1 MSEVKEIFLQET
13 RDSANAL
20 REGLDFDPFHKITKQ
35 QFERT
40 YLPIL
45 RPLLEG
51 GEINVQQWLSVTEHP
66 FIGLEV
72 YKGEEIIFK
81 IHSLLKPIGTATSG
95 TDRATIS
102 EVTLD
107 LPSLVSD
114 SPMMSKKI
122 YQNRLRESIT
132 KEDRTIDIDGLVEL
146 GKVADMYKIEGPYL
160 GLVQHAAKA
169 GVEGAIAEEKPDVFE
184 EWEDC

>member
-1 MSEVKEIFLQET
+1 MSEVKEIFLEET
-13 RDSANAL
+13 RESANAL
-20 REGLDFDPFHKITKQ
+20 REGLDFDPFHRITRE
-35 QFERT
+35 QFEKT

-51 GEINVQQWLSVTEHP
+51 DEIDTQRWLAAVEHP

-72 YKGEEIIFK
+72 YNGDEVVFK
-81 IHSLLKPIGTATSG
+81 INSLLKPIGTATST

-122 YQNRLRESIT
+122 YQSRLRESIT
-132 KEDRTIDIDGLVEL
+132 EEDRSLDVQGLVEL
-146 GKVADMYKIEGPYL
+146 GKVADHYKIEGPFM
-160 GLVQHAAKA
+160 GLAFQAAKA
-169 GVEGAIAEEKPDVFE
+169 GVEGAGEPERESNIDD
-184 EWEDC
+184 WEDC